1 MDWVIIHEV
10 RDKQTPRDR
19 PKPQNK
25 RARATMKGK
34 ENVMEWVWGE
44 VEGAC
49 RHLVKDRMEGSGMRW
64 TVAGAEAVLKLR
76 AVHLNGNWDSF
87 WTFHMQQEAERRFG
101 ARTWDALPRRDRQKA
116 VA

>member
-1 MDWVIIHEV
+1 M
-10 RDKQTPRDR
+10 
-19 PKPQNK
+19 
-25 RARATMKGK
+25 
-34 ENVMEWVWGE
+34 
-44 VEGAC
+44 
-49 RHLVKDRMEGSGMRW
+49 
-64 TVAGAEAVLKLR
+64 AGAEAVLKLR